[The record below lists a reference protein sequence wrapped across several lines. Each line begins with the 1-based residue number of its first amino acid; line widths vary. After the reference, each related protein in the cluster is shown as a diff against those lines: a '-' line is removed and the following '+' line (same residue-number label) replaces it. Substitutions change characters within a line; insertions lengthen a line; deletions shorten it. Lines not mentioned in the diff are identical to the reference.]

1 MNRLRCNDAN
11 ASADSLDAEW
21 KKHIEELREQLR
33 SYDKVSLA
41 DDYLKGKGLDNLPSL
56 RYDLSYIIV
65 SKREV

>member
-33 SYDKVSLA
+33 SYD
-41 DDYLKGKGLDNLPSL
+41 
-56 RYDLSYIIV
+56 IV
-65 SKREV
+65 AIAKDEAEMMRNFLQGIPC